1 MQNKTIEQMAP
12 LTKEWFAKAI
22 VGMILADG
30 RIDKAEL
37 KYLNDLIGFL
47 KDESL
52 VNTITTMLER
62 NEMPTLDPVEPV
74 TNEALEIV
82 KHLTIMAV
90 VDEDLANREVR
101 FLKYATDQLGLSPE
115 IPERFLSLAKE
126 KLKRVKYMARA
137 TTKEFSE
144 QVKCFDLTEDG
155 CMFYSYHKVPSNIH
169 VALQLYKESEGKNAL
184 SPYQIVDAESTWSR
198 PVQSKFGNF
207 VVGVTFINPLKSEQG
222 LELIE
227 HAQPEED
234 NL

>member
-1 MQNKTIEQMAP
+1 MQNKTIEQMAS

-37 KYLNDLIGFL
+37 DYLNDLIGFL
-47 KDESL
+47 KEESL
-52 VNTITTMLER
+52 VETISDMLKR
-62 NEMPTLDPVEPV
+62 NEIPTLEPLEPV

-101 FLKYATDQLGLSPE
+101 FLKYATDQLGLSPD

-126 KLKRVKYMARA
+126 KLKRVKYLARV

-144 QVKCFDLTEDG
+144 QVRCFDLTEDS
-155 CMFYSYHKVPSNIH
+155 CMFYSYHKVPSNEHIK
-169 VALQLYKESEGKNAL
+169 LQLYKEAEDATVT
-184 SPYQIVDAESTWSR
+184 SPYQIIDAETTWSR
-198 PVQSKFGNF
+198 PVKSKYGNY
-207 VVGVTFINPLKSEQG
+207 VVGITFLNSLDAEQG
-222 LELIE
+222 LELIRYT
-227 HAQPEED
+227 HPEASSM
-234 NL
+234 